1 LELALEV
8 VARAPVPVPCSPASF
23 PATSETP
30 GGVGIIAILL
40 EAVMAVTGP
49 AGLAERLARHLGTT

>member
-1 LELALEV
+1 MIAPRV
-8 VARAPVPVPCSPASF
+8 GARTVASF

-40 EAVMAVTGP
+40 AAVMAVTGQ